1 MFTGFIKVTMFT
13 GFIKL
18 TMFTIFT
25 DVTICEVGY
34 NSFTLLK
41 TLLQL
46 LHQPTID
53 DQFFFL

>member
-18 TMFTIFT
+18 TM
-25 DVTICEVGY
+25 VTICEVGY